1 MKKIN
6 KLFTDKIAEI
16 KTHLKN
22 YPDMDPKVLIKF
34 KK

>member
-6 KLFTDKIAEI
+6 KLFIDKVEEI
-16 KTHLKN
+16 KNHLKN